1 MKVQV
6 EWELDG
12 LSPEEAGVPKVVELP
27 TGMYLIGDE
36 EITEY
41 LSNTY
46 GWLVLKWTVIL

>member
-6 EWELDG
+6 DWELDG
-12 LSPEEAGVPKVVELP
+12 LSLEEAGVPKVVELP
-27 TGMYLIGDE
+27 KGIGDE

-46 GWLVLKWTVIL
+46 GWLVLKWTVTI